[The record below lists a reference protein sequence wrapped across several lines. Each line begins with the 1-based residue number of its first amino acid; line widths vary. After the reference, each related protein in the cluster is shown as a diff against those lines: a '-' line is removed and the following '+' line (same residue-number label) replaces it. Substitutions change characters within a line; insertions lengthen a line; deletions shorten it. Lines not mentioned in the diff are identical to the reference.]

1 MIMRLEEIKKILPHR
16 YPFLL
21 VDRVLEI
28 KKGTYCKA
36 LKNIS
41 ANEEVF
47 QGHFPKQ
54 AVLPGVM
61 IIEALAQTA
70 GIVIQSA
77 KEEKQQE
84 LITRQQLLREKVRAF
99 EQEMRVEER
108 RLSEAIFK
116 ELKTVIRSI
125 SINEKLDLVLE
136 KNAAQV
142 ILYMKE
148 DTTDLTQKV
157 IDEYNALKKSGNE

>member
-1 MIMRLEEIKKILPHR
+1 MNLEEIKKILPHR

-21 VDRVLEI
+21 VDRVLEVN
-28 KKGTYCKA
+28 KGKYCKA

-41 ANEEVF
+41 GNEEVF

-77 KEEKQQE
+77 KEVTSSSEIVFFAGIDKAKFRVPV
-84 LITRQQLLREKVRAF
+84 IPGDQLLLETNLINQRRNFWVF
-99 EQEMRVEER
+99 EGKASVD
-108 RLSEAIFK
+108 
-116 ELKTVIRSI
+116 
-125 SINEKLDLVLE
+125 NKL
-136 KNAAQV
+136 AAQAEIKLMLQPV
-142 ILYMKE
+142 
-148 DTTDLTQKV
+148 
-157 IDEYNALKKSGNE
+157 